1 MPMYPVCA
9 MRIAVLASNSALPL
23 VYLWVGRRAYRGPPA
38 HVGFRCRSGGVAA
51 HLNHSV
57 GTAVRPPGQHMGTI
71 GADNLQKAHTLIE
84 SNGALGNIVLED
96 F

>member
-1 MPMYPVCA
+1 
-9 MRIAVLASNSALPL
+9 
-23 VYLWVGRRAYRGPPA
+23 
-38 HVGFRCRSGGVAA
+38 
-51 HLNHSV
+51 
-57 GTAVRPPGQHMGTI
+57 MGTI